1 MKSTDE
7 NTHHK
12 ARILCVEDD
21 VNLQKSLS
29 FILWREGYEVLCAKH
44 GEEALDLARTERP
57 DLILLDLMLP
67 GIDGL
72 KVCGLLK
79 KDPNTAKILVIMVTA
94 KKRMED
100 IVAGLKDYA
109 DDYVTKPFE
118 PQVLLARIQALLRR
132 TVKPAGDQRTTLEI
146 DGLVINR
153 GAYEVLAGGRK
164 IALTKT
170 EFEILALLAG
180 KPNQVFTRSRIL
192 RQRPRRRLPHHRA
205 YCRLPSDRSPEEAW
219 QGQAVYPDRARRRLQ
234 VQCGRRI
241 LARFLERFEAR
252 SRRSCRPL
260 VFSLLFSPC
269 QRPSLSPT
277 STAGPSGTRNF
288 LRPSSGKSRR
298 QF

>member
-1 MKSTDE
+1 MKSASED
-7 NTHHK
+7 THPK

-29 FILWREGYEVLCAKH
+29 FILWREGYEVLCAQT
-44 GEEALDLARTERP
+44 GEEALELVRREKP
-57 DLILLDLMLP
+57 DLILLDLVLP
-67 GIDGL
+67 GIDGH
-72 KVCGLLK
+72 KVCGILK
-79 KDPNTAKILVIMVTA
+79 KDPNTSEILVIMVTA

-132 TVKPAGDQRTTLEI
+132 RAQSAGAQKTTLEI

-153 GAYEVLAGGRK
+153 GAYEVLAGGRQ

-192 RQRPRRRLPHHRA
+192 DNVRE
-205 YCRLPSDRSPEEAW
+205 D
-219 QGQAVYPDRARRRLQ
+219 GYP
-234 VQCGRRI
+234 I
-241 LARFLERFEAR
+241 TERVVDYHLTGLRKKLGKAKKYIQTVRGVGYKFNVGE
-252 SRRSCRPL
+252 
-260 VFSLLFSPC
+260 
-269 QRPSLSPT
+269 
-277 STAGPSGTRNF
+277 GP
-288 LRPSSGKSRR
+288 
-298 QF
+298 

>member
-1 MKSTDE
+1 MKSASED
-7 NTHHK
+7 THPK

-29 FILWREGYEVLCAKH
+29 FILWREGYEVLCAQT
-44 GEEALDLARTERP
+44 GEEALELVRREKP
-57 DLILLDLMLP
+57 DLILLDLVLP
-67 GIDGL
+67 GIDGH
-72 KVCGLLK
+72 KVCGILK
-79 KDPNTAKILVIMVTA
+79 KDPNTSEILVIMVTA

-132 TVKPAGDQRTTLEI
+132 RTQSAGDQKTTLEI

-153 GAYEVLAGGRK
+153 GAYEVLAGGRQ

-192 RQRPRRRLPHHRA
+192 DNVRE
-205 YCRLPSDRSPEEAW
+205 D
-219 QGQAVYPDRARRRLQ
+219 GYP
-234 VQCGRRI
+234 I
-241 LARFLERFEAR
+241 TERVVDYH
-252 SRRSCRPL
+252 L
-260 VFSLLFSPC
+260 
-269 QRPSLSPT
+269 T
-277 STAGPSGTRNF
+277 G
-288 LRPSSGKSRR
+288 LRKKLGKAKKYIQTVRGVGYK
-298 QF
+298 FNVGEVP

>member
-1 MKSTDE
+1 MKSTSKDIPP
-7 NTHHK
+7 K

-21 VNLQKSLS
+21 VSLQKSLS
-29 FILWREGYEVLCAKH
+29 FILWQEGYEVLCAQT
-44 GEEALDLARTERP
+44 GEEALDLVRNKKP

-67 GIDGL
+67 GIDGT
-72 KVCGLLK
+72 KVCSVLK
-79 KDPNTAKILVIMVTA
+79 KDPNTSEILVIMVTA

-132 TVKPAGDQRTTLEI
+132 KVPSAEDQRTTLEI

-153 GAYEVLAGGRK
+153 GAYEVLAGGRQ

-192 RQRPRRRLPHHRA
+192 DNVRE
-205 YCRLPSDRSPEEAW
+205 D
-219 QGQAVYPDRARRRLQ
+219 GYP
-234 VQCGRRI
+234 I
-241 LARFLERFEAR
+241 TERVVDYH
-252 SRRSCRPL
+252 L
-260 VFSLLFSPC
+260 
-269 QRPSLSPT
+269 T
-277 STAGPSGTRNF
+277 G
-288 LRPSSGKSRR
+288 LRKKLGKAKKYIHTVRGVGYKFNVDEKS
-298 QF
+298 

>member
-1 MKSTDE
+1 MKSASED
-7 NTHHK
+7 THPK

-29 FILWREGYEVLCAKH
+29 FILWREGYEVLCAQT
-44 GEEALDLARTERP
+44 GEEALELVRREKP

-67 GIDGL
+67 GIDGY
-72 KVCGLLK
+72 KVCGILK
-79 KDPNTAKILVIMVTA
+79 KDPSTSEILVIMVTA

-132 TVKPAGDQRTTLEI
+132 RAQSAGDQKTTLEI

-153 GAYEVLAGGRK
+153 GAYEVLAGGRQ

-192 RQRPRRRLPHHRA
+192 DNVREDA
-205 YCRLPSDRSPEEAW
+205 YP
-219 QGQAVYPDRARRRLQ
+219 
-234 VQCGRRI
+234 I
-241 LARFLERFEAR
+241 TERVVDYH
-252 SRRSCRPL
+252 L
-260 VFSLLFSPC
+260 
-269 QRPSLSPT
+269 T
-277 STAGPSGTRNF
+277 G
-288 LRPSSGKSRR
+288 LRKKLGKAKKYIQTVRGVGYKFNVDEGS
-298 QF
+298 